1 MVAPGDNT
9 EFTVKLVAPVVVEKG
24 TSFAIREGG
33 QTVGQGIVTEIL
45 K

>member
-9 EFTVKLVAPVVVEKG
+9 EFTVKLMAPVVIEKG
-24 TSFAIREGG
+24 QSFAIREGG
-33 QTVGQGIVTEIL
+33 QTVGKGIVTEVL

>member
-9 EFTVKLVAPVVVEKG
+9 EFSVKLVAPVVIEKG
-24 TSFAIREGG
+24 QGFAIREGG
-33 QTVGQGIVTEIL
+33 QTVGKGIVTEIT